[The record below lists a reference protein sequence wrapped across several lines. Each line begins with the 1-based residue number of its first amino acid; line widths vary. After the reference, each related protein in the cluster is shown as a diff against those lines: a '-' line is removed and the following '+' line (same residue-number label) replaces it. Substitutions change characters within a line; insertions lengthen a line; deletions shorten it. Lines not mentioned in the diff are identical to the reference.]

1 MLSDNIF
8 GEKRKVI
15 KAKTG
20 AHTTVASPESK
31 NLKIEEGKK
40 NKINFIKNNNLVL
53 SFQENQS
60 DPL

>member
-8 GEKRKVI
+8 GEKRKAI
-15 KAKTG
+15 KAKT
-20 AHTTVASPESK
+20 HTTVASPESK
-31 NLKIEEGKK
+31 NLKLEEGKK